1 MSEKLLTI
9 GMATYDDFDG
19 VYFSVQSLRMYHD
32 LFKNNDIEILVVDN
46 NPDGKHGQKVSNFI
60 KNWAKQSYIPYN
72 SKKSTS
78 IRNEIFRSA
87 KGKYTICMD
96 CHVLLE
102 KGAIESLLQYYSN
115 NPDCRDIVSGPLLY
129 DDLVNQSTEFSPA
142 WRDSMYGVW
151 HTNKQALESEQ
162 PFEIKMMGLGVFSC
176 ETKNWVGFNENF
188 KGFGGEEGYIH
199 EKFRIHGGKAICVP
213 GFKWVH
219 RFGRPDGVKYPLILE
234 DRIWNYFVGWLELTG
249 NPEHEMI
256 TGAYEHFKSKIPQ
269 GSIDNILNNAKR
281 IYGF

>member
-19 VYFSVQSLRMYHD
+19 VYFSIQALRMYHD
-32 LFKNNDIEILVVDN
+32 IFKSNDVEILVVDN
-46 NPDGKHGQKVSNFI
+46 NPDGKHGQKVSNFV
-60 KNWAKQSYIPYN
+60 KSWAKQHYIPYN
-72 SKKSTS
+72 GKKSTAV
-78 IRNEIFRSA
+78 REEIFKNA

-96 CHVLLE
+96 CHVFLQR
-102 KGAIESLLQYYSN
+102 GSIESLLDYYSKN
-115 NPDCRDIVSGPLLY
+115 SNCKDIISGPMLY
-129 DDLVNQSTEFSPA
+129 DDLDNRATEFSPI
-142 WRDSMYGVW
+142 WRDSMYGIW
-151 HTNKQALESEQ
+151 HTNSQALENNV

-199 EKFRIHGGKAICVP
+199 EKFRVHGGKAICIP
-213 GFKWVH
+213 EFKWVH
-219 RFGRPDGVKYPLILE
+219 RFARPDGVKYPLILE

-269 GSIDNILNNAKR
+269 GSIDNILNNAKQ

>member
-1 MSEKLLTI
+1 MSKKLLTI

-19 VYFSVQSLRMYHD
+19 VYFSVQALRMYHD
-32 LFKNNDIEILVVDN
+32 IFKSNDVEILVVDN
-46 NPDGKHGQKVSNFI
+46 NPDGKHGQKVSNFV
-60 KNWAKQSYIPYN
+60 KNWSKQKYIAYHG
-72 SKKSTS
+72 KKSTA
-78 IRNEIFRSA
+78 IREEIFKNA
-87 KGKYTICMD
+87 EGKYTICMD

-102 KGAIESLLQYYSN
+102 KGSIDSLLEYYSN
-115 NPDCRDIVSGPLLY
+115 NPDCRDIISGPMLY
-129 DDLVNQSTEFSPA
+129 DDLENRATEFASI
-142 WRDSMYGVW
+142 WRDSMYGIW
-151 HTNKQALESEQ
+151 HTNSAALENNV
-162 PFEIKMMGLGVFSC
+162 PFEIRMMGLGVFSC

-199 EKFRIHGGKAICVP
+199 EKFRIHGGRAMCIP
-213 GFKWVH
+213 EFKWVH
-219 RFGRPDGVKYPLILE
+219 RFARPEGVRYPLVLE

-269 GSIDNILNNAKR
+269 GSIDNILNNAKQ